1 MLLVTQRILDNT
13 CRYKNSGKKVCFE
26 IGLREKSMFFRQKL
40 REKGPVLGKTQ
51 GKKFFI
57 LCRHPVII
65 HQRYVLKRHIV
76 KQQNK
81 QRKNKSRTP
90 FYKYAS
96 CFLVRMQQNSN
107 REHWVLLHQ
116 FCESNILQP
125 CVVEKQ

>member
-57 LCRHPVII
+57 LCRHPESFGIRFQI
-65 HQRYVLKRHIV
+65 LLP
-76 KQQNK
+76 
-81 QRKNKSRTP
+81 KNCIDSVP
-90 FYKYAS
+90 
-96 CFLVRMQQNSN
+96 
-107 REHWVLLHQ
+107 
-116 FCESNILQP
+116 
-125 CVVEKQ
+125 